1 MLNLLKMKKL
11 TTYAMAAF
19 LMLSIMPIQLS
30 ALPGTPP
37 ATTPTTIPVES
48 AQVQVLTAR
57 LNEIKELDRST
68 MSSTEKKVLRKEVR
82 SIKKELKEQA
92 SGGVYLSV
100 GAILIIILL
109 LVLLL

>member
-1 MLNLLKMKKL
+1 MKNL

-19 LMLSIMPIQLS
+19 LLLSVIPIQLN
-30 ALPGTPP
+30 ALPGTPT
-37 ATTPTTIPVES
+37 ATTPTSIPVES
-48 AQVQVLTAR
+48 PQVQALTAR

-68 MSSTEKKVLRKEVR
+68 MSSAEKKVLRKEVR

-100 GAILIIILL
+100 GAILIIVLLLILL
-109 LVLLL
+109 L